1 MQITNSNTN
10 DLEIIFKLFDSAIEY
25 QKKKGYELWPV
36 FSKELIEMEIKEK
49 RHFKIIEN
57 NIIIC
62 IFSVMYN
69 DPVIWGEKDNNDAI
83 YLHRITINPFH
94 KGKKIMRV
102 IKEWATGYAKQKNKK
117 FIRMDT
123 WGNNKTLRD
132 YYISCGF
139 NYIGQRHLT
148 KTEGVPD
155 HYGGNVLSLFEN
167 GV

>member
-1 MQITNSNTN
+1 MEIINTNTN
-10 DLEIIFKLFDSAIEY
+10 DLEIIFKLFDRAVEY
-25 QKKKGYELWPV
+25 QKKKGYELWPE
-36 FSKELIEMEIKEK
+36 FSRTLIETEIKEK

-57 NIIIC
+57 HVIIC

-69 DPVIWGEKDNNDAI
+69 DPVIWGEKDKEDAI
-83 YLHRITINPFH
+83 YLHRITINPLH
-94 KGKKIMRV
+94 KGKKIMCV
-102 IKEWATGYAKQKNKK
+102 IKEWATQHAKQESKK

-123 WGNNKTLRD
+123 WGNNKTLCD

-139 NYIGQRHLT
+139 NYIGQQYLS
-148 KTEGVPD
+148 KTEVVPN